1 MKISIIGAGMV
12 GSTVARNLSR
22 SMSNIDEIVL
32 LDIKDKLAEGKAIDI
47 NQCEPRN
54 KIIGCT
60 NDYSKTKNSD
70 IVIITSGT
78 PRKPGQSREE
88 LVSINYKI
96 VSEVVNSIYSF
107 STNPLIIVV
116 SNPVDILVTKLVSEH
131 FDKELNI
138 IGFGNELD
146 SARFRYYITK
156 KLKEKYPDDKF
167 AFYSANV
174 FGAHSDSDMIPIVS
188 KAKIFVNERERKISD
203 LLTDEEI
210 SQIRFETKT
219 GGATITKMLGTSAWE
234 APAYYIEQMVSDI
247 CNGKFSGYVSIYDFS
262 IGCAIGT
269 YASITKN
276 GVISVENTKITCSED
291 EKIAFK
297 KAVTIISN
305 YDTPTA

>member
-1 MKISIIGAGMV
+1 MV

-60 NDYSKTKNSD
+60 NDYSKTKNAD

-167 AFYSANV
+167 AFCSANV

-188 KAKIFVNERERKISD
+188 KAKIFVNEKERKITCSISGKKVND

-297 KAVTIISN
+297 KAVINIPN

>member
-32 LDIKDKLAEGKAIDI
+32 LDIKDNLAEGKAIDI

-54 KIIGCT
+54 RVTGCT
-60 NDYSKTKNSD
+60 NDYSKTKDSD

-96 VSEVVNSIYSF
+96 VFEVVNSIYSF
-107 STNPLIIVV
+107 SANPLIIVV
-116 SNPVDILVTKLVSEH
+116 SNPVDILVTKLGSEY
-131 FDKELNI
+131 FDKRLNI

-156 KLKEKYPDDKF
+156 KLNEKYPDDKF
-167 AFYSANV
+167 TFCSANV
-174 FGAHSDSDMIPIVS
+174 FGAHSDINMIPIAS
-188 KAKIFVNERERKISD
+188 KAKIFVNDRERKISD

-210 SQIRFETKT
+210 SKICLETKT

-247 CNGKFSGYVSIYDFS
+247 CKGKFSGYISIYDFS

-269 YASITKN
+269 HASVTKN
-276 GVISVENTKITCSED
+276 GVISVENTKITCNET
-291 EKIAFK
+291 EQTVFERG
-297 KAVTIISN
+297 VTNMFN
-305 YDTPTA
+305 YESPTA